1 MARVK
6 NTLER
11 RDQIIWALYD
21 CLSEKGHEKI
31 TIKMIAGKARL
42 TSGIIHYYFQNKD
55 EIISTLAEA
64 IIKKYSQILDVR
76 VTDAETIEQQIEY
89 TTDFIVDIIFNRSLN
104 RVFYNLIQMTFE
116 RKFLE
121 NVMKKMFY
129 SYRKQCENIYKKA
142 GLVQGIEFA
151 GGELVAIIEGFTV
164 QTLVNPTAFKKAD
177 VHQAISMTIWN
188 RLIVSGGIKK

>member
-1 MARVK
+1 MTRK
-6 NTLER
+6 NNAAER

-31 TIKMIAGKARL
+31 TIKVIADKAKL
-42 TSGIIHYYFQNKD
+42 PSGVIHYYFKNKD

-76 VTDAETIEQQIEY
+76 VTDAETIEPQIEY
-89 TTDFIVDIIFNRSLN
+89 TTDFIVDIIFNRSLA

-116 RKFLE
+116 RKFME

-164 QTLVNPTAFKKAD
+164 QILINPKTFKKAD
-177 VHQAISMTIWN
+177 VHQTISTTIWN
-188 RLIVSGGIKK
+188 RLIVSGVIKK

>member
-21 CLSEKGHEKI
+21 CLSEKGHEKV
-31 TIKMIAGKARL
+31 TIKMIADKARL

-64 IIKKYSQILDVR
+64 IIKKYSEILDVR
-76 VTDAETIEQQIEY
+76 VNDAETIEQQIEY
-89 TTDFIVDIIFNRSLN
+89 TTDFIVDIIFNRSLS

-116 RKFLE
+116 RKFME
-121 NVMKKMFY
+121 TVMKKMFY
-129 SYRKQCENIYKKA
+129 SYRQQCENIYKKA
-142 GLVQGIEFA
+142 GLVQGIAFA

-164 QTLVNPTAFKKAD
+164 QILINPKTFKKAD
-177 VHQAISMTIWN
+177 VHQTISMIIWN
-188 RLIVSGGIKK
+188 RLIVSGVIKK